1 MRRGVIPQIS
11 SDKRRN
17 DMESMKYSDTEFVV
31 SLDSKQ
37 VVAEVHANA
46 VDFPKRTV
54 REHIEY
60 ALDHPIGAGPI
71 AEVVESGDKVCI
83 IISDITRRWQ
93 QPSAYLPILVE
104 RLNRAG
110 IPDEDI
116 LILCATGTHRK
127 QTEEEHISLV
137 GEELYRRIRF
147 IDHQCDDKE
156 HLTYMGTSS
165 RGTPVWLDSYA
176 IACDKII
183 LTGGVVYHFLAGFG
197 GGRKSIVPGI
207 AGRETINTNHNNAL
221 NTGLG
226 SGSNPRVCNGNMTE
240 DNPFHSD
247 LMECATFAK
256 PAYLLNVIVDDNYQI
271 VGAFAG
277 DWREA
282 HAAATKAVEQLDGVS
297 VPRRAPLVIASAGG
311 YPKDINLYQTS
322 KTLSN
327 ALAAVAPG
335 GTIILL
341 SQCREGFGDSDCE
354 NQICGYD
361 TMEEREKA
369 LRADFSIGGFVGFLF
384 AETAENYHLILVTDI
399 ADECFARTKIQVAR
413 TLDEAV
419 ALAAQCNGGSLDG
432 VEAIL
437 MPHGGS
443 TFPLPQ
449 TEAPC

>member
-1 MRRGVIPQIS
+1 
-11 SDKRRN
+11 
-17 DMESMKYSDTEFVV
+17 MENMKYSDTEFSV
-31 SLDSKQ
+31 SLDPRQ
-37 VVAEVHANA
+37 VVSEVHANTM
-46 VDFPKRTV
+46 DFPKRTV

-71 AEVVESGDKVCI
+71 EEVVRAGDKVCI
-83 IISDITRRWQ
+83 IISDVTRRWQ
-93 QPSAYLPILVE
+93 QPSTYLPVLVE

-116 LILCATGTHRK
+116 LILCATGTHRR

-147 IDHQCDDKE
+147 MDHQCDDKE

-165 RGTPVWLDSYA
+165 RGTPVWLNSYA
-176 IACDKII
+176 MACDKLI

-197 GGRKSIVPGI
+197 GGRKSVVPGI

-221 NTGLG
+221 NHGLG
-226 SGSNPRVCNGNMTE
+226 SGSNPRVCNGNMGE

-247 LMECATFAK
+247 LVECASFAK
-256 PAYLLNVIVDDNYQI
+256 PAYLLNVFVDDNYQI

-277 DWREA
+277 NWQKA
-282 HAAATKAVEQLDGVS
+282 HEAAAKAVEQLDGV
-297 VPRRAPLVIASAGG
+297 PIPHRTPLVIASAGG

-335 GTIILL
+335 GTMILL
-341 SQCREGFGDSDCE
+341 SQCREGFGDPDCE
-354 NQICGYD
+354 AQICAYD

-384 AETAENYHLILVTDI
+384 AEASENYNLILVTDI
-399 ADECFARTKIQVAR
+399 PGERFEHTKIQVAQ
-413 TLDEAV
+413 TLDEAL
-419 ALAAQCNGGSLDG
+419 ALAANCNDGTLDG
-432 VEAIL
+432 VETTL

-449 TEAPC
+449 A

>member
-1 MRRGVIPQIS
+1 
-11 SDKRRN
+11 
-17 DMESMKYSDTEFVV
+17 MESMKYSDTEFAV
-31 SLDSKQ
+31 SLDPGQ

-46 VDFPKRTV
+46 VNLPKRTV

-71 AEVVESGDKVCI
+71 EEAVKPGEKVCI
-83 IISDITRRWQ
+83 IISDTTRRWQ
-93 QPSAYLPILVE
+93 QPSTYLSVLVE
-104 RLNRAG
+104 RLNKAG
-110 IPDEDI
+110 IPDEDM

-137 GEELYRRIRF
+137 GEDLYRRIRF

-156 HLTYMGTSS
+156 HLTYMGTTS

-176 IACDKII
+176 MACDKII

-221 NTGLG
+221 NKGLG
-226 SGSNPRVCNGNMTE
+226 SGSNPRACNGNMT
-240 DNPFHSD
+240 DSNPFHSD
-247 LMECATFAK
+247 LMECAAFAK
-256 PAYLLNVIVDDNYQI
+256 PAYLLNVVVDDNYQI

-282 HAAATKAVEQLDGVS
+282 HAAATKLVQQLDGVPI
-297 VPRRAPLVIASAGG
+297 PRRTQLVIASAGG

-335 GTIILL
+335 GTMILL
-341 SQCREGFGDSDCE
+341 SECREGFGDPDCE
-354 NQICGYD
+354 AQICNYD
-361 TMEEREKA
+361 TMADREKD
-369 LRADFSIGGFVGFLF
+369 LRANFSIGGFVGFLF
-384 AETAENYHLILVTDI
+384 AETSENYHLILVTDLPR
-399 ADECFARTKIQVAR
+399 ERFARTKIQVAR
-413 TLDEAV
+413 TLDEAL
-419 ALAAQCNGGSLDG
+419 ALAAACNGGSLDG
-432 VEAIL
+432 VETTL

-449 TEAPC
+449 A

>member
-1 MRRGVIPQIS
+1 
-11 SDKRRN
+11 
-17 DMESMKYSDTEFVV
+17 MEPMKYSDTEFSV
-31 SLDSKQ
+31 SLDPQQ
-37 VVAEVHANA
+37 VVAEVHANT
-46 VDFPKRTV
+46 VELPKRTV

-71 AEVVESGDKVCI
+71 EEAVQVGDKVCI
-83 IISDITRRWQ
+83 LISDVTRRWQ
-93 QPSAYLPILVE
+93 QPSTYLPILVE

-116 LILCATGTHRK
+116 LILCATGTHRR

-137 GEELYRRIRF
+137 GEDLYRRIRF
-147 IDHQCDDKE
+147 MDHQCDDKE
-156 HLTYMGTSS
+156 HLTYMGTTS
-165 RGTPVWLDSYA
+165 RGTPVWLNSYA
-176 IACDKII
+176 MACDKLI

-197 GGRKSIVPGI
+197 GGRKSVVPGI

-221 NTGLG
+221 NHGLG
-226 SGSNPRVCNGNMTE
+226 SGSNPRVCNGNMGE

-247 LMECATFAK
+247 LVECAAFAK

-277 DWREA
+277 DWQKAHQEA
-282 HAAATKAVEQLDGVS
+282 AKVVKQMDGV
-297 VPRRAPLVIASAGG
+297 PIPHRAPLVIASAGG
-311 YPKDINLYQTS
+311 FPKDINLYQTS

-335 GTIILL
+335 GTMILL
-341 SQCREGFGDSDCE
+341 SQCREGFGDPDCE
-354 NQICGYD
+354 AQICSYD

-384 AETAENYHLILVTDI
+384 AETSENYHLILVTDI
-399 ADECFARTKIQVAR
+399 PSERFQRTKIQVAG
-413 TLDEAV
+413 TLDEAL
-419 ALAAQCNGGSLDG
+419 ALAKECNGGSLEG
-432 VEAIL
+432 VETVL
-437 MPHGGS
+437 MPYGGS

-449 TEAPC
+449 A